1 MINIFKLLV
10 QLCETTVL
18 PFLAS
23 PEMQWWPY
31 IAISYFSCLL
41 RKEHMIVLPVL
52 DGHQRRAAG
61 GEANEIYTRA
71 AAVFRLRTALFGFT
85 DSYTYIYKPQ
95 QAKVLFALTVH
106 LCGIASLLQ
115 SLMKSRRVLLHSS
128 QRIPVHLLFIT
139 TKAWY

>member
-1 MINIFKLLV
+1 MGISAERREEKPTKYIRARRR
-10 QLCETTVL
+10 
-18 PFLAS
+18 FLGFA
-23 PEMQWWPY
+23 QR
-31 IAISYFSCLL
+31 F
-41 RKEHMIVLPVL
+41 L
-52 DGHQRRAAG
+52 DSRIH
-61 GEANEIYTRA
+61 I
-71 AAVFRLRTALFGFT
+71 RT
-85 DSYTYIYKPQ
+85 YKPQ